1 MTKDTFID
9 SLRRELSI
17 LKDSE
22 IDDIVIEYESHIN
35 EYMANGL
42 SEEEAIN
49 EFGNF
54 NELICGILEAFS
66 INEEYVKK
74 IKKQKQN
81 RDKAQGLFNNI
92 ISLFEEILRYF
103 LDFIDKL
110 TSNFLSII
118 SKNGFI
124 KFIFFCVFAIFALA
138 ILDSLG
144 NTGTIEVVVWFV
156 IIFLLF
162 KNLFLS
168 PSNKFNY
175 QERQNNSNVEN
186 ENHDNESKVH
196 YQATHKN
203 DGLARL
209 IKILFVIAVIVV
221 VFPFIIGTI
230 SVILFCIFSTISLVF
245 FALNTGINVMNILMI
260 LVGVLL
266 VFSTTLSVFVKLIR
280 KVVN

>member
-49 EFGNF
+49 EFGDF
-54 NELICGILEAFS
+54 SELICGILEAFS

-92 ISLFEEILRYF
+92 ISMFEEILRYF

-124 KFIFFCVFAIFALA
+124 KFIFFCVFAIIAIAVLGSLA
-138 ILDSLG
+138 YKGI
-144 NTGTIEVVVWFV
+144 IEVIVWFIV
-156 IIFLLF
+156 IFLLF
-162 KNLFLS
+162 KKLFLS
-168 PSNKFNY
+168 PSNKTNY
-175 QERQNNSNVEN
+175 QQSQNSNIVNDSHE
-186 ENHDNESKVH
+186 NESKVH
-196 YQATHKN
+196 YQVPHKN

-209 IKILFVIAVIVV
+209 VKFMFVIAVIVV

-230 SVILFCIFSTISLVF
+230 SVILFCIFSTISLIF